1 MFDDKRGCDYMK
13 ATHQQKKWW
22 IPKVSMC
29 LANADHPSVILFCK
43 RVLANLVSMHDDDWY
58 TVLYGGET
66 TTTFNKR
73 MSCNDPRWFLG
84 WFPATHIF
92 KIAVFRFSGPWN
104 DQNKNLLSCATH
116 TLEAGNAAWLSH
128 KLRGLIMVAATM

>member
-29 LANADHPSVILFCK
+29 LVNADHPSVILFCK

-73 MSCNDPRWFLG
+73 MSCNDPSHTYFQDCG
-84 WFPATHIF
+84 VP
-92 KIAVFRFSGPWN
+92 VFWPVERSEQKFVKLC
-104 DQNKNLLSCATH
+104 DTH
-116 TLEAGNAAWLSH
+116 T
-128 KLRGLIMVAATM
+128 